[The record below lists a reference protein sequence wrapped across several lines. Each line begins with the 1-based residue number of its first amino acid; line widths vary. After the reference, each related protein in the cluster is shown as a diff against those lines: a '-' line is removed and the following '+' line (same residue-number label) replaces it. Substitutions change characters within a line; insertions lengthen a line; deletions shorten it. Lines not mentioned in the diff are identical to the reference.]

1 MLSHTTA
8 TKIRQNMTADEAMSL
23 ALPDRICCSPPKRST
38 VFSIALLSNS
48 TMINRNSGKINTNHS
63 SSVCANPNE
72 SMNKMTDKMESCLK
86 ADSYFQA
93 SRVPFNEFFV
103 AAKILVI
110 PVRPGFKLNDPLL
123 IKVCASSPF

>member
-8 TKIRQNMTADEAMSL
+8 IKIRQNMTADEAISL
-23 ALPDRICCSPPKRST
+23 ALPDRICRSPPKRST

-48 TMINRNSGKINTNHS
+48 TMINRNSGMINTNHS
-63 SSVCANPNE
+63 SSVCANPNDRI
-72 SMNKMTDKMESCLK
+72 SKTTDKTESCLN

-93 SRVPFNEFFV
+93 SRMPFNEFFD

-110 PVRPGFKLNDPLL
+110 PVSPGFKLNGPLM
-123 IKVCASSPF
+123 ITVCVCLSF